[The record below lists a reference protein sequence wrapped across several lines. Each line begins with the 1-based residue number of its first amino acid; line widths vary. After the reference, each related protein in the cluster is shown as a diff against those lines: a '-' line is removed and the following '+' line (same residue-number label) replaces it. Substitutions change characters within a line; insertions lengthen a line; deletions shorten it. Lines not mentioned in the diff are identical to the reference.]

1 MRNPQRMG
9 LRLSALAGTC
19 ILLGGIA
26 LRAAPQ
32 TPQGTPRELVRTVIQ
47 NGLQD
52 AAANQHVKMFTWKE
66 RKLREN
72 ETVVEQVVD
81 TPDGFVSRLLL
92 INDKALTPDERA
104 KDDERVRK
112 MTDPAQMRRKLK
124 DRQAADE
131 RTRELMSVI
140 PDAFDYTYV
149 DSTQAANGHKLTRL
163 KFVARPGFDPPSRET
178 AVFTGMQGDMLIDE
192 TAGRLAKI
200 DGTLFKEVNFGW
212 GILGRLNKGGRFIV
226 EQSEITPTH
235 WDSTRM
241 TLHFDG
247 KVLIFK
253 PIHIEENETAWD
265 FQPVQPMS
273 TQEAMNFLVRSS
285 QSTQN
290 ASNGH

>member
-1 MRNPQRMG
+1 MG

>member
-1 MRNPQRMG
+1 MYVP
-9 LRLSALAGTC
+9 LLALASVC
-19 ILLGGIA
+19 LLLGA
-26 LRAAPQ
+26 TPLRAAPQ
-32 TPQGTPRELVRTVIQ
+32 PPQPTPAELVRTVIQ
-47 NGLQD
+47 NGIQD
-52 AAANQHVKMFTWKE
+52 AASNQRVKMFSWKE
-66 RKLREN
+66 RKYRDNQTE
-72 ETVVEQVVD
+72 VEQVVD

-92 INDKALTPDERA
+92 INDKPLTPAERA
-104 KDDERVRK
+104 KDDDRIRK
-112 MTDPAQMRRKLK
+112 MLDPAQMRRKLK

-140 PDAFDYTYV
+140 PDAFDFTYV
-149 DSTQAANGHKLTRL
+149 DSTQAPNGHKLTRV
-163 KFVARPGFDPPSRET
+163 KFVARPGFNPPSRET

-235 WDSTRM
+235 WDTTRM

-247 KVLIFK
+247 KALLIK

-265 FQPVQPMS
+265 FQPVPPMS
-273 TQEAMNFLVRSS
+273 TQQAMNFLIRSS
-285 QSTQN
+285 HSTQN